1 MFRAWINRG
10 IAFLLV
16 LFVSIQPVYAVDEK
30 KDWSDDPNFKPSLYT
45 QEDNQLI
52 IDFEFKDVNPIAG
65 DQASIN
71 LPTKYMK
78 FEDTLDEDVYAYDK
92 DSQESTKEVLGKVK
106 IDNGEAIITFIDND
120 LDYINYK
127 GQFTVEG
134 TFINQDNIE
143 PSGTWNLNN
152 LTTEELELPQ
162 NNEDNSNE
170 QNTSENNEE
179 LKNEDS
185 ETIEDDSSKNDDNQN
200 EEQENKNDEMES
212 ESSGQL
218 DESSKDDVMIE
229 NEDNQ
234 EIENNESDNLNN
246 VIDEENDFSINLL
259 TENSSNKPNIN
270 YQTHVQTYGWQSTV
284 SNGATSGTSGKSKRL
299 EGIKVRVGNSGYSG
313 GVQYRTHVQTY
324 GWQDWKQD
332 GELSGTTGQSKRLE
346 AIQIRLT
353 GELANHY
360 DIYYRTHVQQFGWLG
375 WAKNGESSGSSSYS
389 YRMEAIQIVLVKKGE
404 TAPGSTSNAY
414 KTRQV
419 IYQTHVQT
427 YGWQSSVSDG
437 GTSGTSGQSKRLEA
451 IKISLGDLGYSGGI
465 QYRTHVQTY
474 GWQDWKQNGALSGT
488 SGQSK
493 RLEAIQIKL
502 TGEVANHYDIYYRAH
517 VQTYGWLGWVK
528 NGDKAGTEGMSR
540 RVEAIQI
547 QIRKKGDTSIGTSN
561 GYLGTDRIGSLKY
574 SVNSSAYGWQAEKT
588 NGSTAGTTGQSKAIN
603 GIKISI
609 NNNSGNLYTG
619 SVSYKVNFSK
629 TGWTSTYTN
638 GQEVKSSN
646 PMLAI
651 QISLTGEMNKYCD
664 IYYRTH
670 VAHIGWLG
678 WAMNGQSAGN
688 SSKSGNQVEAIEI
701 KIVPKGAVV
710 GQNSGYYREFASDL
724 EQKAFEVNNSLG
736 RDLRAA
742 FNYAKSITYSRYE
755 PADNN
760 AYGSANYA
768 SYGFSTHRGN
778 CYVMAAVFTYLA
790 KDLGY
795 DAHQVGG
802 LQGSYNTPH
811 SWVEINMN
819 GTIYV
824 FDPDFEKELGRNGYM
839 FTYGTS
845 GTLRYHSYSR
855 MN

>member
-1 MFRAWINRG
+1 MFRAWMNRG
-10 IAFLLV
+10 IAFFLA
-16 LFVSIQPVYAVDEK
+16 LFVSVQPVYAIDEK
-30 KDWSDDPNFKPSLYT
+30 KDWSEDPNFKPSLYI
-45 QEDNQLI
+45 QKDNQLT
-52 IDFEFKDVNPIAG
+52 IDFEFNNAEPMSG

-78 FEDTLDEDVYAYDK
+78 FEDTLDEYVYACDK
-92 DSQESTKEVLGKVK
+92 DSNESTGEVLGKVK
-106 IDNGEAIITFIDND
+106 IDNGEAIITFVDND
-120 LDYINYK
+120 LDYIDYK

-134 TFINQDNIE
+134 IFTNRDNTA
-143 PSGTWNLNN
+143 PFVTWDLNN
-152 LTTEELELPQ
+152 ITTEELELPQ
-162 NNEDNSNE
+162 NNEDDSNE
-170 QNTSENNEE
+170 QNTSENNED

-185 ETIEDDSSKNDDNQN
+185 ETIEDDSSKNDNNQN
-200 EEQENKNDEMES
+200 EEQENKKDEMES
-212 ESSGQL
+212 ESS
-218 DESSKDDVMIE
+218 KDDVANE
-229 NEDNQ
+229 NEDDQ
-234 EIENNESDNLNN
+234 EIENNVSDNLNSATN
-246 VIDEENDFSINLL
+246 EQNDDSIDLL
-259 TENSSNKPNIN
+259 AENSSDKASIK
-270 YQTHVQTYGWQSTV
+270 YQTHVQTYGWQSTA
-284 SNGATSGTSGKSKRL
+284 SDGATSGTSGKSKRL
-299 EGIKVRVGNSGYSG
+299 EGIKISVGDTEYSG
-313 GVQYRTHVQTY
+313 GVQYQTHVQTY
-324 GWQDWKQD
+324 GWQGWKQN

-346 AIQIRLT
+346 AIQIKLT

-375 WAKNGESSGSSSYS
+375 WAKNGESSGSSTYS

-404 TAPGSTSNAY
+404 AAPGSTSNAY

-419 IYQTHVQT
+419 VYQTHVQT
-427 YGWQSSVSDG
+427 YGWQATVSDG
-437 GTSGTSGQSKRLEA
+437 ATSGTSGQSKRLEA
-451 IKISLGDLGYSGGI
+451 IKISLGDIGYSGGI

-474 GWQDWKQNGALSGT
+474 GWQGWKQNDELSGT

-502 TGEVANHYDIYYRAH
+502 TGEVANHYDVYYRAH

-547 QIRKKGDTSIGTSN
+547 QLRKKGDTSIGTSN
-561 GYLGTDRIGSLKY
+561 GYLGIDRIGSLKY
-574 SVNSSAYGWQAEKT
+574 SVNSSAYGWQGEKT
-588 NGSTAGTTGQSKAIN
+588 NGDTAGTTGQSQAIN
-603 GIKISI
+603 GIKISV
-609 NNNSGNLYTG
+609 NNTSGNLYNG
-619 SVSYKVNFSK
+619 SVSYKANFSK
-629 TGWTSTYTN
+629 TGWTGTYTN

-651 QISLTGEMNKYCD
+651 QISLTGEMKEYCD

-678 WAMNGQSAGN
+678 WAKNGQSAGN
-688 SSKSGNQVEAIEI
+688 SPKSGNQVEAIQI
-701 KIVPKGAVV
+701 KIVPKGTVV
-710 GQNSGYYREFASDL
+710 GPNSGYYREFASDL
-724 EQKAFEVNNSLG
+724 EQKAYEVNNSLG

-755 PADNN
+755 PADYNS
-760 AYGSANYA
+760 YGSANYA
-768 SYGFSTHRGN
+768 SYGFSKHRGN

-790 KDLGY
+790 RDLGY